1 MIQFNA
7 NFDIKGKF
15 IDFETTDGAVSGIFP
30 CKSGKNV
37 ILYPCSVCSKEV
49 TDKMTNQDVVCIVVG
64 VKTISIIA
72 AMSTLL
78 VQSYI
83 NILRIHPLLLK
94 LFVVIAID
102 LCKILER
109 DST

>member
-1 MIQFNA
+1 M
-7 NFDIKGKF
+7 
-15 IDFETTDGAVSGIFP
+15 
-30 CKSGKNV
+30 
-37 ILYPCSVCSKEV
+37 LKEV